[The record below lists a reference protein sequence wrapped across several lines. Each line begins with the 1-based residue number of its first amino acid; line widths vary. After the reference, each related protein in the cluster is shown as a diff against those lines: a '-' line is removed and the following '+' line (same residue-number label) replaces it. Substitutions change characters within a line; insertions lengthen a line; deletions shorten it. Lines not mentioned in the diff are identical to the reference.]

1 MFRPV
6 GGNPGERISLVGGVR
21 RGQAASRSDLP
32 ISWLKGRALPVIG
45 FPRSPRCHA
54 VVVLVG
60 LLVTGSAVRASSLIN
75 NGGFESTGANTQSY
89 EIEPGNPLPGWTL
102 TQPNGGDI
110 ACVVVGGVN
119 NMCGSGYMGP
129 PGNTPATFAVFP
141 GVSPVGGNFLA
152 GDSDI
157 LYSETISQTITGL
170 TAGAKYLHT
179 FYQAGAQQS
188 GYNGA
193 TYDQWKVTFGGSSQM
208 LTMMN
213 VPNAGVVGWMTQ
225 SMIFTAASTSQA
237 LTFLAVGG
245 PTGDPPM
252 ALLDGVSLSRV
263 PEPASIAVLG
273 FAAACVAL
281 SRRRRA

>member
-1 MFRPV
+1 M
-6 GGNPGERISLVGGVR
+6 R
-21 RGQAASRSDLP
+21 RGQATSRSDLP

-54 VVVLVG
+54 VFVLVG
-60 LLVTGSAVRASSLIN
+60 LLVTGSTVHASSLIN

-102 TQPNGGDI
+102 TQPNSGDI

-141 GVSPVGGNFLA
+141 RVSPVGGNFLA

-170 TAGAKYLHT
+170 TAGAKYLLT

-193 TYDQWKVTFGGSSQM
+193 TYDQWRDLRSVEGHVWRIEPNVDDDERAERGRGRLDDAIDDLHGGVHEPGAH
-208 LTMMN
+208 
-213 VPNAGVVGWMTQ
+213 VPR
-225 SMIFTAASTSQA
+225 
-237 LTFLAVGG
+237 GG
-245 PTGDPPM
+245 
-252 ALLDGVSLSRV
+252 
-263 PEPASIAVLG
+263 
-273 FAAACVAL
+273 
-281 SRRRRA
+281 RADR